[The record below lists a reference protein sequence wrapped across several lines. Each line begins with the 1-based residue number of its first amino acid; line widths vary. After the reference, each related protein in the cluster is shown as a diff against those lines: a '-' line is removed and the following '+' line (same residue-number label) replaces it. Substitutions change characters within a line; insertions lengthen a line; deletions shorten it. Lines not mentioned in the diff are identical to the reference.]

1 MIKCICIDEENMLS
15 EIEKII
21 CLKKVPIFENLTEE
35 ELFALSRIALEKD
48 YKPGETIL
56 KEGEPGH
63 ELYIIVD
70 GEVEIIKE
78 RDGNKISL
86 ATIGPF
92 NYLGEM
98 SIFDNQ
104 PHSAT
109 AIPARNT
116 QAMVLPEE
124 AFRDVV
130 LEFPEIGLEIIKVFC
145 KRLRGADE
153 KIKDLSK

>member
-1 MIKCICIDEENMLS
+1 MLS

-35 ELFALSRIALEKD
+35 ELFALSRIAIEKN

-63 ELYIIVD
+63 ELYIIID
-70 GEVEIIKE
+70 GEVEITKE
-78 RDGNKISL
+78 REVGRVSL
-86 ATIGPF
+86 AVMGPF

-98 SIFDNQ
+98 SIFDHN

-109 AIPARNT
+109 AIPLKNT
-116 QAMVLPEE
+116 SFLVLPEE
-124 AFRDVV
+124 TFRDVV
-130 LEFPEIGLEIIKVFC
+130 LEFPDIGLEIIKVFC
-145 KRLRGADE
+145 KRLRYADE
-153 KIKDLSK
+153 KIREISE

>member
-1 MIKCICIDEENMLS
+1 MLS

-21 CLKKVPIFENLTEE
+21 CLKKVPVFENLTEE
-35 ELFALSRIALEKD
+35 ELFALSRIAFEKN
-48 YKPGETIL
+48 YKPGEIL
-56 KEGEPGH
+56 LAEGKPGH
-63 ELYIIVD
+63 ELYIIVG
-70 GEVEIIKE
+70 GEVEITKE
-78 RDGNKISL
+78 SGGSKISL
-86 ATIGPF
+86 ATLGPF

-109 AIPARNT
+109 AIPTRPT
-116 QAMVLPEE
+116 KTLVLPEE

-153 KIKDLSK
+153 KIKDLSR

>member
-1 MIKCICIDEENMLS
+1 MLS
-15 EIEKII
+15 PIEKIL

-35 ELFALSRIALEKD
+35 ELFALSRISFEKD
-48 YKPGETIL
+48 YRSGEKIL
-56 KEGEPGH
+56 KEDEPGH

-70 GEVEIIKE
+70 GEAAITKKNEGIEIPI
-78 RDGNKISL
+78 
-86 ATIGPF
+86 ATLGPF
-92 NYLGEM
+92 TYLGEM

-109 AIPARNT
+109 AIPTKNT
-116 QAMVLPEE
+116 KVLVLPEE

-130 LEFPEIGLEIIKVFC
+130 LEFPDIGLEIIKVFC

-153 KIKDLSK
+153 KIKDLSR

>member
-1 MIKCICIDEENMLS
+1 MLS
-15 EIEKII
+15 PIEKII

-35 ELFALSRIALEKD
+35 ELFALSRIAFEKG
-48 YKPGETIL
+48 YKPGDIIM
-56 KEGEPGH
+56 KEEEPGH
-63 ELYIIVD
+63 ELHIIVD
-70 GEVEIIKE
+70 GEVEVTKE
-78 RDGNKISL
+78 SKDKKVSL
-86 ATIGPF
+86 AILGPP

-98 SIFDNQ
+98 SILDNQ

-109 AIPARNT
+109 VTARKNT
-116 QAMVLPEE
+116 QTLILPEE

-130 LEFPEIGLEIIKVFC
+130 LEFPEIGLEIIKVFS

>member
-1 MIKCICIDEENMLS
+1 MLS
-15 EIEKII
+15 PIEKII

-35 ELFALSRIALEKD
+35 ELFALSKISLEKE
-48 YKPGETIL
+48 YKPGEIII
-56 KEGEPGH
+56 KENEPGH

-70 GEVEIIKE
+70 GEVEITKE
-78 RDGNKISL
+78 SENKKVLL
-86 ATIGPF
+86 ATLGPS

-109 AIPARNT
+109 AIAKDNV
-116 QAMVLPEE
+116 QILVFPEE

-145 KRLRGADE
+145 NRLRSADE
-153 KIKDLSK
+153 KIKDLSG